1 MYKKINKC
9 PLCKSKDIKNLII
22 CKDHLVS
29 GESFAINECSKCS
42 FKFTNPRPVD
52 EELSKYYQS
61 EDYISHTNKA
71 NSLRHLLYKTVRNY
85 TLKKKLKLINILS
98 KKGNILDVGCGTGEF
113 LQVCSDNHWN
123 IHGVELDQNAR
134 KKSEKLL
141 NIDICKNLYD
151 CENFNTYQIITLWHV
166 LEHIPDIHNTI
177 KHLKKLLTKQG
188 RMLFAL
194 PNVDSFDAIKYKEYW
209 AAYDVPRHLYH
220 FNQNTFNK
228 LMKAHDMKVKSIVPM
243 RFDAFYVSLLSERYK
258 NKYFNYT
265 KSIINGCKSNSYA
278 SKNKNNYSSLIY
290 IVKK

>member
-9 PLCKSKDIKNLII
+9 PLCKSKNIKNLII

-29 GESFAINECSKCS
+29 GESFAINECNDCS

-85 TLKKKLKLINILS
+85 TLNKKLKLINNLS

-113 LQVCSDNHWN
+113 LQVCSDNLWN
-123 IHGVELDQNAR
+123 IHGVEMDQQAR
-134 KKSEKLL
+134 EKAEKLL
-141 NIDICKNLYD
+141 NIDIYKDLYV
-151 CENFNTYQIITLWHV
+151 CEHFNTYQVITLWHV

-177 KHLKKLLTKQG
+177 KYLKKLLTKQG
-188 RMLFAL
+188 RILFAL
-194 PNVDSFDAIKYKEYW
+194 PNIDSFDAHKYKEFW

-220 FNQNTFNK
+220 FNQNTFGK
-228 LMKAHDMKVKSIVPM
+228 LMKTHGMKVKTIVPM

-258 NKYFNYT
+258 NKYFNYI

-278 SKNKNNYSSLIY
+278 SKNNNNYSSLIY